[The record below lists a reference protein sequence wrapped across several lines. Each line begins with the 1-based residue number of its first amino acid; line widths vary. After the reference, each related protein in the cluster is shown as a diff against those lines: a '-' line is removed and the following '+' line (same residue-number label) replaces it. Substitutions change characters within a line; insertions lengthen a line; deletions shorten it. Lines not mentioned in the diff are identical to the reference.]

1 MAYKKNVIGRAGNDG
16 IKNTEI
22 WVPLKY
28 LSNFWRTLQMPLINC
43 EINLILTWSEDY
55 ILISGGIDDQAPKFA
70 ITDTK
75 FYAPVV
81 TLLVQANVKLLDQLK
96 HVFKKSNWNKYQS
109 KVSTQTKSQNLD
121 YLVDPSFQGVN
132 RFFVL
137 SFENNAYRTSYKR

>member
-1 MAYKKNVIGRAGNDG
+1 
-16 IKNTEI
+16 
-22 WVPLKY
+22 
-28 LSNFWRTLQMPLINC
+28 MPLINC

-75 FYAPVV
+75 FYVPVV